1 MMEDRAMK
9 LIKRNDDW
17 NLPSVWEDF
26 FNNDMFNIPAFVSR
40 GTTVPAVNISETEK
54 EFTVELAAPGM
65 KKSDFKVN
73 IERNVL
79 SISSEQKTEN
89 TQEDKN
95 YTRKEFSY
103 QSFMRSFTLPESVD
117 QEKIDAKYN
126 DGVLKLVLHKKEEMI
141 PKSKEIK
148 IS

>member
-1 MMEDRAMK
+1 MK

-17 NLPSVWEDF
+17 NFPSVWEDF

-65 KKSDFKVN
+65 KKNDFKVN

-79 SISSEQKTEN
+79 SISTEQKTEN
-89 TQEDKN
+89 TEEGKN
-95 YTRKEFSY
+95 FTRKEFSY
-103 QSFMRSFTLPESVD
+103 SSFSRSFTLPESVD
-117 QEKIDAKYN
+117 QEKIDAKYT